1 MDKRQQILE
10 ATAELIAE
18 HGLQASPM
26 SMVAKRA
33 GCGAGTIY
41 RYFETKEELVRELF
55 ADVAL
60 KVTEACLQGYDRH
73 AGIKQRFF
81 VYWGN
86 FYHWM
91 RDHPQTRALMEQLG
105 SSPAICE
112 NHRQASMQCLQE
124 PVTELLE
131 DGKNQQLIKNLP
143 DEVLATM
150 TFGALMTM
158 CRKQHLTPSTFTT
171 EVNADDLITLCWD
184 AIKA

>member
-1 MDKRQQILE
+1 MNKRQQILE

-26 SMVAKRA
+26 SMVAKHA

-41 RYFETKEELVRELF
+41 RYFETKEELVSELF
-55 ADVAL
+55 SE
-60 KVTEACLQGYDRH
+60 VTRQLSNACLQNYDKQ

-86 FYHWM
+86 FYRWI
-91 RDHPQTRALMEQLG
+91 RDNPQTRALIEQLG

-112 NHRQASMQCLQE
+112 IHRQASMQCIQQ
-124 PVTELLE
+124 PVKELLDE
-131 DGKNQQLIKNLP
+131 GKNQQLIKNLP
-143 DEVLATM
+143 DEVLVTM
-150 TFGALMTM
+150 TFGSLMNM
-158 CRKQHLTPSTFTT
+158 CRKQHLSPGVFTT
-171 EVNADDLITLCWD
+171 EVNAEDLITLCWD